1 MSPPDGTLG
10 DTLIET
16 VNSLH
21 DLFATVRAGVGAGV
35 TGGGCRKRACG
46 RRAHWH
52 AHIFCACRGLG
63 AVARV
68 TLPLKI

>member
-21 DLFATVRAGVGAGV
+21 DLFATVRSSGGWGVGVTWEGV
-35 TGGGCRKRACG
+35 ATRAA
-46 RRAHWH
+46 RAL
-52 AHIFCACRGLG
+52 ACPTIFCACRGLG

-68 TLPLKI
+68 TLPLEI